1 MKTRMLA
8 ILPSKRGAI
17 GTMRAC
23 DAAARHRSGGR
34 AMIFEQIATGGC
46 QSYLLGCAETCAGAL
61 IDPEVSQVD
70 RYLAL
75 ATRHGLRIRFVI
87 DTHTHADHFS
97 ASRRIAERLGAMSVM
112 HRASPAPGIAMR
124 VDDGESIVVGK
135 LRLQVLHTPGH
146 TADSMCLVAE
156 DRVFTGDTLL
166 IGGTGRT
173 DLPSGDPEALYE
185 SLFGKLLKL
194 DPALF
199 VYPAHDYKGR
209 SHSTIGTEIESN
221 PRLQQRDRA
230 AFVAM
235 MKSLDLSMPTHLTEA
250 LRTNM
255 SGGKT
260 VGEMLAEAA
269 AIVPFMSMA
278 ELRRR
283 VESGASDIVVLD
295 VREKDAYELGH
306 IPGARLLPRG
316 QLELRVD
323 KELPDPTARI
333 VTCCEFG
340 RISTLA
346 AATLRAM
353 GFQRVVAL
361 DGGMKAWS
369 EGGYPLSTGAAP

>member
-1 MKTRMLA
+1 
-8 ILPSKRGAI
+8 
-17 GTMRAC
+17 
-23 DAAARHRSGGR
+23 
-34 AMIFEQIATGGC
+34 MIFEQVATGGC
-46 QSYLLGCAETCAGAL
+46 QSYLIGCDDTCAGAL
-61 IDPEVSQVD
+61 IDPEVSQID

-75 ATRHGLRIRFVI
+75 ATRDGLRIRFVI

-97 ASRRIAERLGAMSVM
+97 ASRRISERLGAMTVM
-112 HRASPAPGIAMR
+112 HRASPAPSIAMR

-146 TADSMCLVAE
+146 TADSMCLVGE

-173 DLPSGDPEALYE
+173 DLPTGDPEALHD
-185 SLFGKLLKL
+185 SLFGRLLKL
-194 DPALF
+194 DPALLM
-199 VYPAHDYKGR
+199 YPAHDYKGR
-209 SHSTIGTEIESN
+209 SHSTIGAEIAAN
-221 PRLQQRDRA
+221 PRLRQRDRA
-230 AFVAM
+230 AFVEM
-235 MKSLDLSMPTHLTEA
+235 MKSLDLSMPIHLTEA

-260 VGEMLAEAA
+260 VGEMLAEATA
-269 AIVPFMSMA
+269 CVPFMSMA
-278 ELRRR
+278 ELRTR
-283 VESGASDIVVLD
+283 VERAGHGLVVLD
-295 VREKDAYELGH
+295 VREKDAYEAGH

-346 AATLRAM
+346 AATLRTM
-353 GFQRVVAL
+353 GFERTVAL
-361 DGGMKAWS
+361 DGGMTSWLEA
-369 EGGYPLSTGAAP
+369 GYPVRAGALP